1 MESDTRAPDAL
12 SPTAL
17 SPSAAAEHVAGFLRA
32 VYGWMV
38 AGLVVTALTAGIVA
52 ANPGIVQE
60 IVTNRLLFWGLIIAQ
75 FGVVIFLSVRVQHLA
90 PTTASLLFL
99 AYSAL
104 TGTTLSIV
112 LLAFTGQSVATM
124 FLITA
129 GSFGALAL
137 YGTVTRRELT
147 GVGQF
152 ATMGLFGVVIASIVS
167 LFWRND
173 MFQFILSVCGV
184 ITFTALTAWDAK
196 RLKAMALALPDGRT
210 GSYAVLGALTLYL
223 DFINLFLFLL
233 RLFGRRR

>member
-1 MESDTRAPDAL
+1 MESDTPAPQAL
-12 SPTAL
+12 SPAAL
-17 SPSAAAEHVAGFLRA
+17 SPAAAAEQVAAFLRA

-38 AGLVVTALTAGIVA
+38 AGLAVTALTAGLVA
-52 ANPGIVQE
+52 ANPGVVRE

-75 FGVVIFLSVRVQHLA
+75 FGVVIYLSARVQRIA
-90 PTTASLLFL
+90 PATASLLFL
-99 AYSAL
+99 VYSAL

-112 LLAFTGQSVATM
+112 LLAFTGESVAGM

-129 GSFGALAL
+129 GMFGALAL
-137 YGTVTRRELT
+137 YGTFTRRDLT

-152 ATMGLFGVVIASIVS
+152 AMMGLIGVVIASVVS

>member
-1 MESDTRAPDAL
+1 MESDTRAPQAL
-12 SPTAL
+12 SPAAL
-17 SPSAAAEHVAGFLRA
+17 SPAAAAERIGAFLRA

-38 AGLVVTALTAGIVA
+38 AGLAVTALTAAVVA
-52 ANPGIVQE
+52 ANPGVVQE
-60 IVTNRLLFWGLIIAQ
+60 IVSNRLLFWALIIAQ
-75 FGVVIFLSVRVQHLA
+75 FGVVIYLSARVDRIA
-90 PTTASLLFL
+90 PATAQLLFL

-104 TGTTLSIV
+104 TGTTLSVV
-112 LLAFTGQSVATM
+112 LLAFTGESVAGM

-129 GSFGALAL
+129 GMFGALAL
-137 YGTVTRRELT
+137 YGTFTRRDLT

-152 ATMGLFGVVIASIVS
+152 AMMGLFGVVLASIVS

>member
-1 MESDTRAPDAL
+1 MESDTPV
-12 SPTAL
+12 PNAL
-17 SPSAAAEHVAGFLRA
+17 SPSALSPAAAAEQVGAFLRA

-52 ANPGIVQE
+52 ANPSVVRE
-60 IVTNRLLFWGLIIAQ
+60 IVTNRLLFWALIIAQ
-75 FGVVIFLSVRVQHLA
+75 FGVVIYISARVQRLA

-104 TGTTLSIV
+104 TGITLSIV
-112 LLAFTGQSVATM
+112 LLAFTGESVAAM

-137 YGTVTRRELT
+137 YGTVTKRELT

-167 LFWRND
+167 LFWQND

-184 ITFTALTAWDAK
+184 ITFTALTAWDAR
-196 RLKAMALALPDGRT
+196 RLKAMALALPDGRS
-210 GSYAVLGALTLYL
+210 GSYAVLGALKLYL

>member
-1 MESDTRAPDAL
+1 MESDTHIPDAL

-17 SPSAAAEHVAGFLRA
+17 SPAAAAERAGAFLRA

-38 AGLVVTALTAGIVA
+38 AGLVVTALTAGVVA
-52 ANPGIVQE
+52 ANPGVVQE
-60 IVTNRLLFWGLIIAQ
+60 IVTNRVLFWALLIAQ

-90 PTTASLLFL
+90 PATAALLFL
-99 AYSAL
+99 GYSAL

-112 LLAFTGQSVATM
+112 LLAFTGESVATM

-147 GVGQF
+147 GLGQF

-167 LFWRND
+167 LFWQND

-210 GSYAVLGALTLYL
+210 GSYAVLGALKLYL

>member
-1 MESDTRAPDAL
+1 MESDTHIPDAL

-17 SPSAAAEHVAGFLRA
+17 SPAAAAEQVGAFLRA

-38 AGLVVTALTAGIVA
+38 AGLAVTVVTAGVVA
-52 ANPGIVQE
+52 ANPGIVRA
-60 IVTNRLLFWGLIIAQ
+60 IVTNQLLFWGLIIAQ
-75 FGVVIFLSVRVQHLA
+75 FGVVIFLSARVQRLA

-99 AYSAL
+99 GYSAL
-104 TGTTLSIV
+104 TGTTLSLV
-112 LLAFTGQSVATM
+112 LLAFTGESVAAM

-129 GSFGALAL
+129 GMFGGLAL

-147 GVGQF
+147 GLGQF

-184 ITFTALTAWDAK
+184 ITFTALTAWDAR

-210 GSYAVLGALTLYL
+210 GSYAVLGALRLYL

-233 RLFGRRR
+233 RLLGRRR